1 MNIVMV
7 DSGQLTGDPDFPEV
21 NLPKFGWSQ
30 FVALPEEEIE
40 ERCWRADIII
50 STNTPISE
58 KVIKESFK
66 LKLIVT
72 CGERSDHIDKA
83 AANERGI
90 MICNVPGLN
99 SNDALDTQKI
109 ADQVVDNINA
119 WLEEKPI
126 NIID

>member
-30 FVALPEEEIE
+30 FVALPENELE

-50 STNTPISE
+50 STNTPINA

-66 LKLIVT
+66 LKLIIT
-72 CGERSDHIDKA
+72 SGENSEHIDKA
-83 AANERGI
+83 AAQERGI
-90 MICNVPGLN
+90 IICNVPGLDREN
-99 SNDALDTQKI
+99 AQDSQKI
-109 ADQVVDNINA
+109 ADQVVANINA
-119 WLEEKPI
+119 WLDEKPI